1 MTGVRL
7 NLKPK
12 TTMPRYVDGFVIPIR
27 KTKVA
32 AYRTMAAKAGKI
44 WKEHGALE
52 FIESVGDDFKIEGIV
67 MTFPKLA
74 KLKAGE
80 TALFSLI
87 IYKSSKHR
95 DAVNRKVM
103 ADPRIHAMMSN
114 PKDSPFDMKR
124 MAYGGFKAIVDL

>member
-1 MTGVRL
+1 VRF
-7 NLKPK
+7 NFNPK

-32 AYRTMAAKAGKI
+32 AYRTMAAKAGRI

-80 TALFSLI
+80 TALFSFI
-87 IYKSSKHR
+87 IYRSRRHR
-95 DAVNRKVM
+95 DSVNKKVM
-103 ADPRIHAMMSN
+103 ADPRIHAMMS
-114 PKDSPFDMKR
+114 PEDSPFDMKR